1 MKKNRNF
8 FFILLFLLFFLAIF
22 WKIFLGGH
30 VIGPFD
36 FLNAFYDPYR
46 SIEWKNPEIADH
58 IRHYKNYLLADVVT
72 VVWPQKLLAID
83 LFREGKFPLWN
94 PYMLSGTP
102 LLANIQSSV
111 LYPLNL
117 LFFIFDKIGAFNI
130 YILSQFIMAFG
141 FMYLYLKE
149 IFTKVIN
156 TLSTSKI
163 KRGLTL
169 EFKNVGLEIYA
180 ISFFGAMSFAFC
192 SFIVGWGAWGTLGHA
207 ILWLPLILY
216 FIEKYFETE
225 NLFYGCLISIC
236 LTLSFFAGHT
246 QTTTMVY
253 LVSFIYVVVKSF
265 CHCEERR
272 DAAIPLK
279 TALRRESFWFDKS
292 FDKLRIAMV
301 SMVEPLTIRMT
312 FSLLGF
318 MLLSLLLG
326 SIQLIPAIE
335 MYMNSARELVS
346 SPDFYADQTLYFSS
360 YLAGLFPDIFGNPV
374 TRNWWGKMN
383 YIEAAIY
390 FGTTSFYFM
399 VYRMLSFWNE
409 RSKHLFV
416 TPLSGVPLKST
427 KTEMPTTFALILII
441 LGIILSTQ
449 NPISKLI
456 FDLKVPLF
464 SSNTFAR
471 YSMIYIFGGIILSTI
486 GFSKLIDDI
495 KNKYFKT
502 INLNNLIFVIFIG
515 ILGILILFK
524 LLPEDYISNI
534 SIIKRN
540 IIIPI
545 TILSTLI
552 FSTFFY
558 TKKNLKIEYL
568 NFLVIILL
576 LVELYRFT
584 NKFLPIVPAEL
595 FFPNHK
601 SINKLREFTKDGRYY
616 GYLANN
622 TNVLHRVSSFT
633 GGEPLYNKNLAEIAG
648 LAKSN
653 IPEVKNRGGL
663 EVYDGPNK
671 YRVLDLLSVKYF
683 ADGGDNWRNAVIGSD
698 FGGSNEAFDQ
708 RFKVIWHE
716 DNYNIYNNNYALEKE
731 RLYYSYIV
739 PKNKQEMFDRLV
751 DKDFDVSK
759 NVFLEK
765 NIGTF
770 SAGKSGSIAKIR
782 ETETEKKYFVDGQR
796 DGVLVLSDIYYPGW
810 RVFID
815 TEEKELLKAN
825 NAFMGVKIK
834 AGKNN
839 VTFVYNSNTV
849 KLATTMNFIG
859 LSILLFLMVFGLV
872 DLVSSKY
879 KLKLK

>member
-1 MKKNRNF
+1 MKKSDLATGLPRCFLRQAQDFARNDIFYFIVF
-8 FFILLFLLFFLAIF
+8 FAFFALLF

-72 VVWPQKLLAID
+72 VVWPQKLLAMD

-117 LFFIFDKIGAFNI
+117 LFFIFNKIGAFNI
-130 YILSQFIMAFG
+130 YILSQFVMAFG
-141 FMYLYLKE
+141 FMFLFLKKIGELGVRSKELGKTNTE
-149 IFTKVIN
+149 IAASSLKARPRNDNYF
-156 TLSTSKI
+156 
-163 KRGLTL
+163 
-169 EFKNVGLEIYA
+169 A
-180 ISFFGAMSFAFC
+180 FFGAMSFAFC

-216 FIEKYFETE
+216 FIEKYFETK
-225 NLFYGCLISIC
+225 NLFFGCLISIC
-236 LTLSFFAGHT
+236 LIFSFFAGHT

-253 LVSFIYVVVKSF
+253 LISGIYVLIRAYYAQRD
-265 CHCEERR
+265 CH
-272 DAAIPLK
+272 AA
-279 TALRRESFWFDKS
+279 S
-292 FDKLRIAMV
+292 FDK
-301 SMVEPLTIRMT
+301 IRTSLVMT
-312 FSLLGF
+312 KLFGF
-318 MLLSLLLG
+318 MGLSLVLG

-346 SPDFYADQTLYFSS
+346 SPDFYADQTLYLSS
-360 YLAGLFPDIFGNPV
+360 YLTGLFPDIFGNPV

-390 FGTTSFYFM
+390 FGTTGFYFM
-399 VYRMLSFWNE
+399 VYGMLSFWNE
-409 RSKHLFV
+409 RNKRLFV
-416 TPLSGVPLKST
+416 TPLSGVPLKSA
-427 KTEMPTTFALILII
+427 KTEMSTTFALILIV

-486 GFSKLIDDI
+486 GFYRMIDDL
-495 KNKYFKT
+495 KAKYFEIVNK
-502 INLNNLIFVIFIG
+502 NNLLFVIFIG
-515 ILGILILFK
+515 LFGLLVLTK

-534 SIIKRN
+534 SIVKRN

-545 TILSTLI
+545 AILATLI

-558 TKKNLKIEYL
+558 TKKNLRIEYL

-576 LVELYRFT
+576 LIELYRFT

-601 SINKLREFTKDGRYY
+601 SIIKLQELTKNGRYY

-622 TNVLHRVSSFT
+622 TNVLHKVSSFT

-663 EVYDGPNK
+663 EVYDGVNK
-671 YRVLDLLSVKYF
+671 YRVFDLLSVKYF
-683 ADGGDNWRNAVIGSD
+683 ADGDDNWRNAVIGSD

-751 DKDFDVSK
+751 DKGFDISK

-765 NIGTF
+765 SIGQF
-770 SAGKSGSIAKIR
+770 SAGKSGSITKIS
-782 ETETEKKYFVDGQR
+782 ETETEKRYFVDSSS
-796 DGVLVLSDIYYPGW
+796 GVLVLSDIYYPGW
-810 RVFID
+810 RVYID
-815 TEEKELLKAN
+815 GEEQELLKAN
-825 NAFMGVKIK
+825 NAFMAVKTRE
-834 AGKNN
+834 GKNN
-839 VTFVYNSNTV
+839 IQFIYNSNTL
-849 KLATTMNFIG
+849 KLATTTSFIG
-859 LSILLFLMVFGLV
+859 FYIWGFILLFGLV
-872 DLVSSKY
+872 SFWSERRER
-879 KLKLK
+879 